1 MEEKSSTSSSGNS
14 NTSSSGSGSGSSS
27 KSSSKSNSNNNSPIK
42 ATQEGKEKKPTPTLP
57 ALDESGMKIS
67 TSSSWTILP
76 PDRVDVLEDKGKQG
90 TIAVGPVVADG
101 GDEGEADSEQSSIEP
116 ANER

>member
-1 MEEKSSTSSSGNS
+1 MEEKSSSSSSGN
-14 NTSSSGSGSGSSS
+14 NSSTGSGSGSSS

-42 ATQEGKEKKPTPTLP
+42 AAQDEGKEKKPTPMLP

-76 PDRVDVLEDKGKQG
+76 PDRVDVLEDKGGLG
-90 TIAVGPVVADG
+90 TIAVGAG
-101 GDEGEADSEQSSIEP
+101 GLGEGEADSEQSSIEP